1 MSRLVFRLDLMK
13 PIPDLAPQGQALSV
27 AACIRYLKCNGWTQP
42 EAGVLV
48 RLNTAKEAK

>member
-1 MSRLVFRLDLMK
+1 MK

-42 EAGVLV
+42 EPGVLV
-48 RLNTAKEAK
+48 RLNTEKGAK